1 MKTGYFDCFAG
12 AGGDM
17 VVAAMLDAGLDEQ
30 FLRAQLATLGVDKL
44 EVEISE
50 TIRHG
55 IRAVSFGPVFPQQQ
69 HHRNLE
75 QIIKIINENE
85 NVMVICGRM
94 GPMCIPVYRIAYEL
108 QDEFPHVKFFDMEFD
123 NPEANV
129 IRNLPEVR
137 GFMGIPFTIYYK
149 NGKVVKA
156 TSSIQ
161 SKQQVT
167 SILEEY
173 LGASI
178 NA

>member
-1 MKTGYFDCFAG
+1 
-12 AGGDM
+12 
-17 VVAAMLDAGLDEQ
+17 MLYTNLNHIESAEQ
-30 FLRAQLATLGVDKL
+30 H
-44 EVEISE
+44 S
-50 TIRHG
+50 
-55 IRAVSFGPVFPQQQ
+55 
-69 HHRNLE
+69 
-75 QIIKIINENE
+75 KIINENE

-94 GPMCIPVYRIAYEL
+94 GPMCIPVYRIAFEL
-108 QDEFPHVKFFDMEFD
+108 EEEYKHVKFFDMEFD
-123 NPEANV
+123 NPEAHV
-129 IRNLPEVR
+129 IRNLEEVR